1 MSSIC
6 VALLDKEDV
15 IGMARTMTAG
25 YCSHTPLTD
34 VERSMLHFLVC
45 CRMAQSVTMSSYSF
59 FKSPENTYLL
69 VTSKPGWTLLETL
82 WPMSTAD
89 IDAFNSLTLS

>member
-1 MSSIC
+1 M
-6 VALLDKEDV
+6 LDKEDV

-45 CRMAQSVTMSSYSF
+45 CRMAVEATMSLYAHSLQPSNAYII
-59 FKSPENTYLL
+59 
-69 VTSKPGWTLLETL
+69 
-82 WPMSTAD
+82 AD
-89 IDAFNSLTLS
+89 IPGSWALLDRLWHMTDAQVHAFNFGS